1 MFSAI
6 VPLHFPASDK
16 IFYFFDPFCHLALWQ
31 CFQNITPIPAFLC
44 CPVIQNGHNAGVL
57 LRADCPAES
66 LPQLLLHIRDYD
78 GLDIG
83 FQGSVLLL
91 LCFMDGVRNRKWQ
104 FYDDERRYHV
114 PRKVHTFPAGA
125 GCEQH
130 PILHSLKTEDFF
142 LRMPPTSTMGNGK
155 LSLKIWYTLPISV

>member
-114 PRKVHTFPAGA
+114 PRKSTPSQQEPAANSTAFSIFLNRAISSWEFLHT
-125 GCEQH
+125 CT
-130 PILHSLKTEDFF
+130 I
-142 LRMPPTSTMGNGK
+142 GNG
-155 LSLKIWYTLPISV
+155 I